1 MGVLEAGCEFRH
13 LLGFCLE
20 REVHSQQGLVATKC
34 APKE

>member
-20 REVHSQQGLVATKC
+20 TEVHSQQGLVATKC